1 MGKKAKKKPHHGSA
15 QRVKKAPSNT
25 TPAQKTEINEKIPSV
40 VGCKHLDKG
49 INLEKLNTQLAKSS
63 VLQCQGCLK
72 SGGGKKEK
80 KGKGKPG
87 KNKRV
92 PKDFSSGSIWICLAC
107 GHMGCGNEEEEMDVD
122 RHAWQHCLY
131 TRHPYA
137 LQCNDKLLC
146 WCFPCQSTVQD
157 SSVVPH
163 GEGEDGC
170 QSLQMQALKLVQEKL
185 LNPSHVD
192 NDIGFRDEED
202 VLGLTGKVES
212 QSSDEK
218 DGICNGSSSH
228 VVRGLMNL
236 GNTCFFNS
244 VMQNLLALDV
254 LREHF
259 MKPAQLPEGPI
270 TSALR
275 KLYVET
281 SLEGLGQ
288 GDDNGFKKGMKGIGA
303 ISPKAL
309 FGAICAKA
317 SQFRGY
323 QQQDSHELLRCL
335 LDNLHTEELS
345 VRKSK
350 GMINTNY
357 LDENRGDD
365 EASEGNTDEK
375 SNHMNGVLK
384 VATLV
389 NRVFDGQLCSTV
401 CCCECDYYS
410 VVYEP
415 FLDLSLPIP
424 TIPTAKKVS
433 LPRQR
438 ASSSSKT
445 QLKDDARSSNI
456 GYGEGRRRSDLQI
469 QSEAEVDISSQ
480 ATFPLTLQNRITET
494 EEKAAN
500 EPALLEGRVADIPA
514 LNEDTD
520 WNESGPQDDTGWNGS
535 GPQED
540 TGWNGSG
547 PPEDTGWL
555 DYLRSPTGSED
566 MLYQGQGPFDTSENV
581 QQVENHYVENSIP
594 ESDLSPPDGSQT
606 ESPLPMI
613 GDSEVLLLPYKEIDF
628 VAGNELDVTCRSPD
642 LAQVDTDDGLHK
654 QLDETFDG
662 FGQLFDED
670 ETSVIQKEESE
681 EVESENFLYDENGG
695 DYLLDMGISITT
707 EMKEEEIEATV
718 FPMSVDG
725 CLADFTR
732 PELLS
737 GENAWKCEKCA
748 SKLVKGSDN
757 LEKRTAK
764 EECGTRINSR
774 LTAGSVLNISDAL
787 SMDEKQV
794 ELENGEKPDS
804 LEKAT
809 DTELEDCTSTR
820 CSGTSAIKADE
831 SQIHGGRGTCNGD
844 AEKVKCNSQ
853 GENETECQQT
863 EVLSSLNDID
873 NGQPSNQEDH
883 QMRRGSA
890 GKDSVRVSVSYDIMI
905 NDCRAQ
911 GASCSQAEGYSNKNV
926 LGICGAEYSSEIDG
940 INSAERPASTSSV
953 AEGDGSSANLGGCD
967 LQPQKFRSTGK
978 GYNRLEKRKSKKKEP
993 EASGI
998 KQEATKRYLISKA
1011 PLVLTIHLKRFTQD
1025 IRGRLSKLSGHVTFQ
1040 ERLDLRPFLDPGCR
1054 DKGSCIYRLIGVV
1067 EHLGT
1072 MRGGHYVGYVRCHQ
1086 DEICED
1092 VRKDGSSRKSTWYY
1106 VSDSLVRR
1114 ASLSEV
1120 LRSEAYLL
1128 FYEKCTLR

>member
-1 MGKKAKKKPHHGSA
+1 MGKKAKKKTHNGPG
-15 QRVKKAPSNT
+15 QRVKKPPSNI
-25 TPAQKTEINEKIPSV
+25 TPEQKTEIKEKITSDI
-40 VGCKHLDKG
+40 GCKHLDKG
-49 INLEKLNTQLAKSS
+49 IHLEKLNSQISKSS
-63 VLQCQGCLK
+63 VLQCQECLK

-92 PKDFSSGSIWICLAC
+92 PKDFSSGSIWVCLAC
-107 GHMGCGNEEEEMDVD
+107 GHMGCGNDEEEMDAD
-122 RHAWQHCLY
+122 SHAWKHSLY

-137 LQCNDKLLC
+137 LQCNDKLRC
-146 WCFPCQSTVQD
+146 WCFTCQTTVQD
-157 SSVVPH
+157 SSVVPQ
-163 GEGEDGC
+163 GEAEDGY

-185 LNPSHVD
+185 LNQSQVD
-192 NDIGFRDEED
+192 NDIGFKDEED
-202 VLGLTGKVES
+202 VLGLAGKVES

-218 DGICNGSSSH
+218 DGICNKSSSH
-228 VVRGLMNL
+228 IVRGLMNL

-254 LREHF
+254 LRDHF
-259 MKPAQLPEGPI
+259 MKPTELPEGPI

-288 GDDNGFKKGMKGIGA
+288 GDENGFKKGMKGIGA

-345 VRKSK
+345 VSKSK
-350 GMINTNY
+350 GIIHTNY
-357 LDENRGDD
+357 LDENPGDA
-365 EASEGNTDEK
+365 EAAEGATDEK
-375 SNHMNGVLK
+375 SNHRNGASK

-401 CCCECDYYS
+401 CCCKCDNYS

-424 TIPTAKKVS
+424 TIPRAKKVS

-438 ASSSSKT
+438 APSSSKA
-445 QLKDDARSSNI
+445 QLKNDARSSNI
-456 GYGEGRRRSDLQI
+456 GYGEGRRRADLQT
-469 QSEAEVDISSQ
+469 QSETEVDTPSQ
-480 ATFPLTLQNRITET
+480 ATSPPILHNRTTET
-494 EEKAAN
+494 EEKTGN
-500 EPALLEGRVADIPA
+500 EPAPLEGKVAYGPA
-514 LNEDTD
+514 LKEDTD
-520 WNESGPQDDTGWNGS
+520 WNES

-547 PPEDTGWL
+547 SQEYTGWM
-555 DYLRSPTGSED
+555 DYLGSPTGSED
-566 MLYQGQGPFDTSENV
+566 FLCQGQGPFDTLENV
-581 QQVENHYVENSIP
+581 QQVENHYVENSVP
-594 ESDLSPPDGSQT
+594 ESDLSQPDDSQT
-606 ESPLPMI
+606 ESPLPVV
-613 GDSEVLLLPYKEIDF
+613 GDSEVLLLPYKEMDS
-628 VAGNELDVTCRSPD
+628 VAGNELEVTCKSPD
-642 LAQVDTDDGLHK
+642 LAQADTNDA
-654 QLDETFDG
+654 LDKRLDVSASSVMDPEPFDG

-670 ETSVIQKEESE
+670 DISVVQKERSD

-695 DYLLDMGISITT
+695 DYLLDMGISVPT
-707 EMKEEEIEATV
+707 EMKEEEIDATV

-748 SKLVKGSDN
+748 SKLVKSYSN

-764 EECGTRINSR
+764 EERGMRINSR
-774 LTAGSVLNISDAL
+774 LTVGSVLNISDAL
-787 SMDEKQV
+787 SMGEKQV
-794 ELENGEKPDS
+794 ELETGEKPDL
-804 LEKAT
+804 LEKVR
-809 DTELEDCTSTR
+809 DTEFDDCTSTR
-820 CSGTSAIKADE
+820 CSGTSALKADE
-831 SQIHGGRGTCNGD
+831 SQIHGERGTCNGVY
-844 AEKVKCNSQ
+844 EKVRCSAQ
-853 GENETECQQT
+853 CENETECQQT

-873 NGQPSNQEDH
+873 NGQPSNHGDH

-890 GKDSVRVSVSYDIMI
+890 GKDSVPVSVSYDVII
-905 NDCRAQ
+905 NDPSAQ
-911 GASCSQAEGYSNKNV
+911 GAPCSQADGYSKKNV
-926 LGICGAEYSSEIDG
+926 LGICGAEYSPEIDG
-940 INSAERPASTSSV
+940 MNLAERPASTSSV
-953 AEGDGSSANLGGCD
+953 AEGDGSSANLGECD
-967 LQPQKFRSTGK
+967 FQPPKFRSTGK
-978 GYNRLEKRKSKKKEP
+978 GHNRLEKRKSKKKEP
-993 EASGI
+993 EVNGI
-998 KQEATKRYLISKA
+998 IQEATKRYLISKA
-1011 PLVLTIHLKRFTQD
+1011 PLVLTIHLKRFSQD

-1040 ERLDLRPFLDPGCR
+1040 ERLDLRPFLDSRCR
-1054 DKGSCIYRLIGVV
+1054 DKESCIYRLIGVV
-1067 EHLGT
+1067 VHSGT

-1092 VRKDGSSRKSTWYY
+1092 VRKDGSSRKSPWYY
-1106 VSDSLVRR
+1106 VSDSHVTRV
-1114 ASLSEV
+1114 SLSEV

-1128 FYEKCTLR
+1128 FYEKCTLQ